1 MIAEAQYHHL
11 SESQKSI
18 WYLEKAYPGTSINIV
33 AGTLRIRGN
42 VCYPALQKALNSIVE
57 RNDSMRLR
65 ICEKDGLAMQYLA
78 AFEPFKADFIDFSG
92 GGLKSLFAWDEE
104 TTRAPFD
111 IIDKPLF
118 YCAVFKVSD
127 DEGGAFMKIHH
138 LISDAW
144 TMGLLVR
151 QVVEFYSAYTGG
163 RSMEVSPN
171 PSYLEHLVSEREYE
185 KSPRF
190 EKDRAYW
197 NAKFETLPDMTVLK
211 PVKTAD
217 TLIKARRKTLIT
229 PVKLSNKIR
238 EFCAENKMS
247 PFTLFMS
254 ALSIYINRITGS
266 DDIILGTTILNRTN
280 VREKETTGMFV
291 SVAAPVRI
299 AVDNTA
305 DFLTFSKAML
315 RENTEVLRH
324 QKYPYNYLVREL
336 KKKHRRTDRLF
347 DIVLSYQNSK
357 LHKNETDVDY
367 VVKWLFSGY
376 QVESLVISIN
386 DRDDA
391 GSLVIDY
398 DFLTEVYD
406 IKEIEFIHQHVINVL
421 WHGLDNP
428 LRKISKLNM
437 ISEKEKHK
445 LLCEFNDTEAEYP
458 RDKTIHVLF
467 EEQAEKTPDSVALVF
482 GDGTMTYRQ
491 LNEKANR
498 LARTLRA
505 RGVGPDGIVGLLV
518 DRSFEM
524 IVAILG
530 ILKAGGAY
538 LPIDPSYPED
548 RIGYTLADSGAKLL
562 LTKRSLTAPF
572 DGAVLFLDDGSAYD
586 GDGTKLEPVNTP
598 DDLAYIIYTSGST
611 GRPKG
616 VMIEHRNV
624 VRLMKNNSFQFDF
637 GDTDVWTLFHSY
649 SFDFSV
655 WEMYGALLYGG
666 RLVILTRDDVLDT
679 RGLLKTIASEG
690 VTVLNQT
697 PSAFYN
703 LIGEDQTASGCIT
716 ALRYV
721 IFGGEALK
729 PVLLKPFYE
738 KYPNTRLINMYGIT
752 ETTVHVTFKQLS
764 AEDISDYRSNIGKPI
779 PTLNVHILDRYMNLQ
794 PIGIPGEIHVGGDGL
809 ARGYINNEQLTAEKF
824 VSIPS
829 LGDGRFYRSGDL
841 GRRLPR
847 GDIEYLGRID
857 SQVKIRGYRI
867 ELGEIENTLLM
878 HPDVE
883 KAVVVVRESEMGTK
897 RLAAYYEAGKPL
909 PAEALAAH
917 LAVSLPDYMLPS
929 YFVQVDEFP
938 LNTNGK
944 VDRARLPEPGGSALE
959 EGGGAP
965 RSVTE
970 LTLARIWSR
979 VLGVGS
985 VGVTDNFFFIGGD
998 SLSAVAVAAQ
1008 VSRQLEVELSPR
1020 DIFRYRTVGELACYV
1035 DSLARKAYEPIPNVE
1050 AAESYAVSSAQKRQ
1064 YILNQLDGGISYNVP
1079 SGLQIRGEID
1089 IARLE
1094 ETLRRLI
1101 RRHEAFRTRFEIK
1114 NGEPVQIIEDAVDF
1128 SVEVIESEEAK
1139 LSGQLASFVRP
1150 FDLSTA
1156 PLFRARLVRLSEDR
1170 HLLLLDMHHIISDG
1184 ASMRLILR
1192 EFTELYA
1199 GGSLPAL
1206 RVQYK
1211 DYSAWHNALLKSDK
1225 VKGQES
1231 YWLERFSGE
1240 LPVLSLPLDYSR
1252 PASRSFKGE
1261 TLWYMLDPALTAGL
1275 KKLAAE
1281 RGTTLFML
1289 LFSAYSVLLSR
1300 YTGQEDLI
1308 IGTPVEGRRHAE
1320 LLDIVGMFV
1329 NTLALRTYPEGGK
1342 TFAEYLEEVK
1352 DELLSAYDNQ
1362 EYPLEA
1368 LVDRLSVRRDISRNP
1383 LFDTMFVL
1391 QSADWAELP
1400 VGDAITEL
1408 QRLYN
1413 TTSKFDLTLEAV
1425 DRGETIEVSVEYST
1439 DLFRRE
1445 TAESLFSH
1453 YENALRDI
1461 IEHPAKRLHEIE
1473 ILSDAERNRLL
1484 REFNDTEAEYPRD
1497 KTIHG
1502 LFEEQAEGKR
1512 RTASPSSSGTRR

>member
-1 MIAEAQYHHL
+1 
-11 SESQKSI
+11 
-18 WYLEKAYPGTSINIV
+18 
-33 AGTLRIRGN
+33 
-42 VCYPALQKALNSIVE
+42 
-57 RNDSMRLR
+57 
-65 ICEKDGLAMQYLA
+65 
-78 AFEPFKADFIDFSG
+78 
-92 GGLKSLFAWDEE
+92 
-104 TTRAPFD
+104 
-111 IIDKPLF
+111 
-118 YCAVFKVSD
+118 
-127 DEGGAFMKIHH
+127 
-138 LISDAW
+138 
-144 TMGLLVR
+144 
-151 QVVEFYSAYTGG
+151 
-163 RSMEVSPN
+163 
-171 PSYLEHLVSEREYE
+171 
-185 KSPRF
+185 
-190 EKDRAYW
+190 
-197 NAKFETLPDMTVLK
+197 
-211 PVKTAD
+211 
-217 TLIKARRKTLIT
+217 
-229 PVKLSNKIR
+229 
-238 EFCAENKMS
+238 
-247 PFTLFMS
+247 
-254 ALSIYINRITGS
+254 
-266 DDIILGTTILNRTN
+266 
-280 VREKETTGMFV
+280 
-291 SVAAPVRI
+291 
-299 AVDNTA
+299 
-305 DFLTFSKAML
+305 
-315 RENTEVLRH
+315 
-324 QKYPYNYLVREL
+324 
-336 KKKHRRTDRLF
+336 
-347 DIVLSYQNSK
+347 
-357 LHKNETDVDY
+357 
-367 VVKWLFSGY
+367 
-376 QVESLVISIN
+376 
-386 DRDDA
+386 
-391 GSLVIDY
+391 
-398 DFLTEVYD
+398 
-406 IKEIEFIHQHVINVL
+406 
-421 WHGLDNP
+421 
-428 LRKISKLNM
+428 
-437 ISEKEKHK
+437 
-445 LLCEFNDTEAEYP
+445 
-458 RDKTIHVLF
+458 
-467 EEQAEKTPDSVALVF
+467 
-482 GDGTMTYRQ
+482 MTYRQ

-530 ILKAGGAY
+530 VLKAGGAY

-562 LTKRSLTAPF
+562 LTKRSLAAPF
-572 DGAVLFLDDGSAYD
+572 DGTVLHLDDESAYD
-586 GDGTKLEPVNTP
+586 GDGTKLEPVNTA

-616 VMIEHRNV
+616 VMTEHRNV
-624 VRLMKNNSFQFDF
+624 VGLLFNDKFLFQFKPS
-637 GDTDVWTLFHSY
+637 DVFSLYHSY
-649 SFDFSV
+649 CFDLSA
-655 WEMYGALLYGG
+655 WEIYNALLRGC
-666 RLVILTRDDVLDT
+666 RLIIVPGETVKDHDLFMTILKNEKVSVLT
-679 RGLLKTIASEG
+679 
-690 VTVLNQT
+690 QT
-697 PSAFYN
+697 PQSLYR
-703 LIGEDQTASGCIT
+703 LIDLEMKSEKPEL

-721 IFGGEALK
+721 ITGGEALK
-729 PVLLKPFYE
+729 PSLLKVL
-738 KYPNTRLINMYGIT
+738 KTRYPSAEFFNQYGPT
-752 ETTVHVTFKQLS
+752 ETTLYVTQKWLHDKADF
-764 AEDISDYRSNIGKPI
+764 ETNTSNIGTPN
-779 PTLNVHILDRYMNLQ
+779 PLTQAYVLDQYDNPV
-794 PIGIPGEIHVGGDGL
+794 PIGIAGELCISGNGVS
-809 ARGYINNEQLTAEKF
+809 RGYINNPELTR
-824 VSIPS
+824 S
-829 LGDGRFYRSGDL
+829 RFITNPFLENGLLYKTGDL
-841 GRRLPR
+841 VRVMTS

-1502 LFEEQAEGKR
+1502 LFEEQAEKTPDSVALVFGDETMTYRQLNEKANRLARTLRARGVGPDGIVGLLVDRSFEMIVAILGVLKAGGAYLPIDPSYPEDRIGYTLADSGAKLLLTKR
-1512 RTASPSSSGTRR
+1512 SLTAPFDGAVLFLDDGSAYDGDGTKLEPVNTPDDLAYIIYTSGSTGRPKGVMIEHRNVVRLMKNNSFQFDFGDTDVWTLFHSYSFDFSVWEMYGALLYGGRLVILTRDDVLDTRGLLKTIASEGVTVLNQTPSAFYNLIGEDQTASGCITALRYVIFGGEALKPVLLKPFYEKYPNTRLINMYGITETTVHVTFKQLSAEDISDYRSNIGKPIPTLNVHILDRYMNLQPIGIPGEIHVGGDGLARGYINNEQLTAEKFVSIPSLGDGRFYRSGDLGRRLPRGDIEYLGRIDSQVKIRGYRIELGEIENTLLMHPDVEKAVVVVRESEMGTKRLAAYYEAGKPLPAEALAAHLAVSLPDYMLPSYFVQVDEFPLNTNGQGRQSEAAGARFIQSAYWL